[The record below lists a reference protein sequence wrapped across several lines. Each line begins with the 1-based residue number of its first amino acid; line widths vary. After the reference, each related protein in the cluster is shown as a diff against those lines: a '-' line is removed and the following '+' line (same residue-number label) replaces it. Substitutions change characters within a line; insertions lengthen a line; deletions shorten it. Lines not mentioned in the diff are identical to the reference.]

1 MVGEHSYSLLFSP
14 AIYDSKHVPK
24 NSVLEKLCKNIKMEK
39 DILRQ
44 QYKIERKIYIKL

>member
-24 NSVLEKLCKNIKMEK
+24 ISFRNNLNRKAMQEHKNGKAYFETAT
-39 DILRQ
+39 
-44 QYKIERKIYIKL
+44 